1 MCVLGVKQYRVMPY
15 CILHLSVL
23 QYIAILQYF
32 IGFWLEV
39 ISYGKM
45 GFSSK
50 EKNIHPV

>member
-1 MCVLGVKQYRVMPY
+1 MLTEDTRGETIRPY
-15 CILHLSVL
+15 CVLHLSVL

-39 ISYGKM
+39 ISYRNM

-50 EKNIHPV
+50 VKNIHPV